1 MKLARVLPALFA
13 LSCLPALAADDGA
26 KLIAKYNCLGCHAV
40 DHKIVGPA
48 YKDVAA
54 RYRGQKGAEAMLMQ
68 EVRAGT
74 KGKWGGPVAMPPQQI
89 SDDDLKVIVKWILA
103 QK

>member
-1 MKLARVLPALFA
+1 MKPVRIVSVLLA
-13 LSCLPALAADDGA
+13 LSCLPALAAEDGA
-26 KLIAKYNCLGCHAV
+26 KLIAKYNCLGCHAT

-89 SDDDLKVIVKWILA
+89 SDADLKVIVQWILA

>member
-1 MKLARVLPALFA
+1 MKPVRIVSILLA
-13 LSCLPALAADDGA
+13 LSCTPVLAAVDGS

-40 DHKIVGPA
+40 DHKIVGPS

-89 SDDDLKVIVKWILA
+89 SDADLKVIVQWILA